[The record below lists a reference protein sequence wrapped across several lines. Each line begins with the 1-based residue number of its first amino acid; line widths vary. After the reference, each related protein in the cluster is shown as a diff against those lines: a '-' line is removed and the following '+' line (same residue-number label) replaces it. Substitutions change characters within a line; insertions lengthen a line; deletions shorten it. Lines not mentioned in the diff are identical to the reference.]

1 MDSVDVEMSDGQGA
15 APQEVVVQSNTVE
28 EVQQDA
34 VMIPQEV
41 HQVLSHDETQVIP
54 QQLSEKQQTD
64 PEVVPVVEKPALSAA
79 ETIAAAHVA
88 QQEAARIEVA
98 VRIRPEN
105 SFELSQRLHRNI
117 IEEQDNVIYIDPEQD
132 KERLG
137 MKRRKR
143 LEYAFD
149 KVYSQ
154 SSTQQDVFEGTVK
167 QLLPSLFIGYNSSVF
182 CYGATGAG
190 KTYTMMGD
198 ESSMPGI
205 IPATIAEIFSM
216 ADEERAKGKDVDIV
230 LAYSEIYNETIRD
243 LLAEEQK
250 SLELRVGEKGSRV
263 AGLTWHHP
271 LSGTEVLKLIADGNN
286 KRVKAETNVNEASS
300 RSHAILQLVVKT
312 KPKGAEVN
320 TVSHIGKISLID
332 LAGSERAAATENR
345 GLRLK
350 EGANINKSL
359 LALGNVI
366 NALAARS
373 PFVGYRDSKLTRM
386 LKDSLGG
393 NCRTIMI
400 TNVSPSFLTY
410 EDTHNALKYS
420 YRAKMISVKLRKNTA
435 SVSAHISRYRSI
447 IENLQTQVASLQEQL
462 TLSNAKSKLQMFV
475 ESEKTTEISSDAIE
489 VETQL
494 KDIAERQIREQARLR
509 DQEKSR
515 NEALLELRKQHQ
527 EILRWK
533 LINAVAGE
541 QEPVRIVT
549 LKAEIVMTQSQI
561 AVCDCAIATA
571 KNNLQTIIRMAS
583 EIKGK
588 IPLMQ
593 TADKEHLE
601 RVLQQINTR
610 LEKQEM
616 EQWIHFHKSREAVWE
631 QKFHELE
638 EVWTSTTTQIEESL
652 KIDSDSTAE
661 TQTVKAIRHYLN
673 AGRKLKIKAV
683 DVAAIEE
690 LLSGEMCEDPTD
702 AISLQSVAGS
712 PPRRVSVGL
721 GINHLAKPKRLTT
734 ASNNSHRSQ
743 SATGGVVTNTKII
756 RHVVVKPTTTT
767 PSYMKATTSSK
778 RLHKKEKVD
787 ELEKTEIINPTLN
800 GTPKPI
806 KPINSMIPTTTTPR
820 TQAAPSF
827 SKPTLSFQRR
837 IQVNHQAGVEGLNT
851 PVPEDQSNVNNDRA
865 TLLEERRR
873 QRKLGHLAKAAGSP
887 EHQLKLPVG
896 SCTSDIRRGKR
907 RNTITSESDTIK
919 VCVLLWFYCFF
930 FFFFF

>member
-1 MDSVDVEMSDGQGA
+1 MENTADVEMCDQT
-15 APQEVVVQSNTVE
+15 APAEEVAVVTVAEVKHEVVMT
-28 EVQQDA
+28 
-34 VMIPQEV
+34 PC
-41 HQVLSHDETQVIP
+41 HDDIQVIP
-54 QQLSEKQQTD
+54 QQLGMGMPI
-64 PEVVPVVEKPALSAA
+64 PEVAPVPVEKPALTEA
-79 ETIAAAHVA
+79 EKIAAAHVA
-88 QQEAARIEVA
+88 QKEAARIEVA
-98 VRIRPEN
+98 IRIRPEN
-105 SFELSQRLHRNI
+105 SFELAQQQHRNI
-117 IEEQDNVIYIDPEQD
+117 IEDQDNVIYIDPEQET
-132 KERLG
+132 ERLG

-143 LEYAFD
+143 LEYSFD

-154 SSTQQDVFEGTVK
+154 NSSQKDVFEGTVK
-167 QLLPSLFIGYNSSVF
+167 QLLPSLFMGYNSSVF

-205 IPATIAEIFSM
+205 IPASIAEIFSM
-216 ADEERAKGKDVDIV
+216 ADEERVRGKDVDIV

-250 SLELRVGEKGSRV
+250 PLELRVGEKGSRV

-271 LSGTEVLKLIADGNN
+271 ASGTEVLKLIAEGNN
-286 KRVKAETNVNEASS
+286 RRVKAETNVNEASS

-312 KPKGAEVN
+312 KPRGAEVN

-400 TNVSPSFLTY
+400 TNISPSFLTY

-420 YRAKMISVKLRKNTA
+420 FRAKMISVKLRKNTA

-447 IENLQTQVASLQEQL
+447 IENLQTQVAGLQEQL
-462 TLSNAKSKLQMFV
+462 TLANAKSKLQMV
-475 ESEKTTEISSDAIE
+475 AASEKATEISTEAAELDR
-489 VETQL
+489 QL
-494 KDIAERQIREQARLR
+494 KDVSDRQIREQARLR
-509 DQEKSR
+509 DHEKAR
-515 NEALLELRKQHQ
+515 NESLLELRKQHQ
-527 EILRWK
+527 EILRWN
-533 LINAVAGE
+533 LINAASGE

-571 KNNLQTIIRMAS
+571 KNNLQAILRMAS
-583 EIKGK
+583 EIKAR

-593 TADKEHLE
+593 PADKQHLE
-601 RVLQQINTR
+601 NSLQQLNAK

-616 EQWIHFHKSREAVWE
+616 EQWIHFHKSREALWE

-638 EVWTSTTTQIEESL
+638 EVWASTTTQIEESL
-652 KIDSDSTAE
+652 KLDIDPLNEPQAI
-661 TQTVKAIRHYLN
+661 KAVRHYLT
-673 AGRKLKIKAV
+673 AGRKLKAKAV
-683 DVAAIEE
+683 DVTAIEE
-690 LLSGEMCEDPTD
+690 LLSGDMCEDADTF
-702 AISLQSVAGS
+702 SLQSVAGS

-734 ASNNSHRSQ
+734 ASNTSTHRSQ
-743 SATGGVVTNTKII
+743 SSSGNTTVNK
-756 RHVVVKPTTTT
+756 TTTRHNTTKPSTST
-767 PSYMKATTSSK
+767 PSYMKATSSSI
-778 RLHKKEKVD
+778 RLHKKEVA
-787 ELEKTEIINPTLN
+787 ETEAEKPDMANPSV
-800 GTPKPI
+800 
-806 KPINSMIPTTTTPR
+806 NSGHKMNRTAPPVIPSSTTPR
-820 TQAAPSF
+820 TNVAPSF
-827 SKPTLSFQRR
+827 LKPTLSSQRR
-837 IQVNHQAGVEGLNT
+837 LQVNHQAGTENLT
-851 PVPEDQSNVNNDRA
+851 VPPSDDLTNSTDRA

-873 QRKLGHLAKAAGSP
+873 QRKLGQLAKAVGSP
-887 EHQLKLPVG
+887 DHQLKLPVG
-896 SCTSDIRRGKR
+896 SCTSDIRKSKR
-907 RNTITSESDTIK
+907 RNTIISEPDVIK
-919 VCVLLWFYCFF
+919 RGRRSLSMDEL
-930 FFFFF
+930 